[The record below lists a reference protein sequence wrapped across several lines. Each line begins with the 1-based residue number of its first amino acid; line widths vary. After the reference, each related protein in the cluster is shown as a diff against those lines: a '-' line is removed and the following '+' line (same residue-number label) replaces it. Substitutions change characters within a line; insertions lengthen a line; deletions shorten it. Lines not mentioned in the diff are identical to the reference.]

1 MWPRRDSNTQPSDL
15 ESDALPLRH
24 GVKSICIVNVLK
36 SDFCQGWGDGSN
48 CSTWKTNENLD
59 VQKPNKFP
67 AEKKQHKY
75 F

>member
-48 CSTWKTNENLD
+48 FSTWKTNENLD
-59 VQKPNKFP
+59 VQKRNKFP
-67 AEKKQHKY
+67 AEKKQLKY